1 MFKEDLLETSEKIQ
15 YNIFKKVYVNNGK
28 ISKNNLCNEL
38 NISLPTLKNHLKK
51 IEDLLDKCYKSKVKI
66 SYSKDF
72 IFLKYNTGISL
83 HCLTTCY
90 IESSLKYKLLK
101 FFFIK
106 HTKKFTGIQIC
117 NYFNI
122 SLATLNRKILECN
135 SLLKEFD
142 ISIKNYELTGS
153 QLQISY
159 FYYLLFWNN
168 RIDISSVVS
177 ANHNI
182 TEVIEKT
189 FNITLKISEKYPLY
203 TWLKILM
210 IRKKFFV
217 EDFFKDE
224 FTKKNLRILENTE
237 IFIELKNFFEK
248 DSLSKSSSTYLAYS
262 TLCFILSFNIIPYKV
277 IKKISIVNEST
288 PFKIFTLMTSEM
300 SNLYTTSPS
309 NFNDELKLHL
319 LSLCFKSYFF
329 KGVFY
334 SNNKIVTNY
343 YLNEFTS
350 DSREKFVN
358 NLLLKINSLYKVKY
372 SFDPDYFKLCIILTL
387 NYLSGVS
394 KHSLTIGI
402 LSRIDSLILN
412 TTIDYLRKFLRRK
425 FDVIVEVYNEY
436 KKENYD
442 LVITNFDPNYIP
454 KNYNNI
460 YIFSNLAIQYDLNNI
475 VKMLNEIEKTKF
487 EW

>member
-460 YIFSNLAIQYDLNNI
+460 YIFSNLAVQYDLGNI
-475 VKMLNEIEKTKF
+475 VKILNEIEKTKF
-487 EW
+487 EG

>member
-1 MFKEDLLETSEKIQ
+1 
-15 YNIFKKVYVNNGK
+15 
-28 ISKNNLCNEL
+28 
-38 NISLPTLKNHLKK
+38 
-51 IEDLLDKCYKSKVKI
+51 
-66 SYSKDF
+66 
-72 IFLKYNTGISL
+72 
-83 HCLTTCY
+83 
-90 IESSLKYKLLK
+90 
-101 FFFIK
+101 
-106 HTKKFTGIQIC
+106 
-117 NYFNI
+117 
-122 SLATLNRKILECN
+122 
-135 SLLKEFD
+135 
-142 ISIKNYELTGS
+142 
-153 QLQISY
+153 
-159 FYYLLFWNN
+159 
-168 RIDISSVVS
+168 DISSVVS

-300 SNLYTTSPS
+300 SNLYTTLPS

-425 FDVIVEVYNEY
+425 FDVIVEVYDEY

-487 EW
+487 EG

>member
-217 EDFFKDE
+217 ENFFKDE

-460 YIFSNLAIQYDLNNI
+460 YIFSNLAVQYDLGNI
-475 VKMLNEIEKTKF
+475 VKILNEIEKTKF
-487 EW
+487 EG

>member
-15 YNIFKKVYVNNGK
+15 YNILKKVYVNNGK

-487 EW
+487 EG

>member
-1 MFKEDLLETSEKIQ
+1 M
-15 YNIFKKVYVNNGK
+15 
-28 ISKNNLCNEL
+28 

-210 IRKKFFV
+210 IRKNFFV

-487 EW
+487 EG

>member
-38 NISLPTLKNHLKK
+38 NISLPT
-51 IEDLLDKCYKSKVKI
+51 
-66 SYSKDF
+66 
-72 IFLKYNTGISL
+72 LKYNTGISL

-217 EDFFKDE
+217 ENFFKDE

-460 YIFSNLAIQYDLNNI
+460 YIFSNLAVQYDLGNI
-475 VKMLNEIEKTKF
+475 VKILNEIEKTKF
-487 EW
+487 EG

>member
-487 EW
+487 EG

>member
-15 YNIFKKVYVNNGK
+15 YKIFKKVYINNGK

-38 NISLPTLKNHLKK
+38 NISLPTLKSHINR
-51 IEDLLDKCYKSKVKI
+51 IEDLLNKCYKSKVKI
-66 SYSKDF
+66 YTSKDF
-72 IFLKYNTGISL
+72 VFLKYDIGISL

-90 IESSLKYKLLK
+90 IENSLKYKLLK

-106 HTKKFTGIQIC
+106 NKKKFTGIQLC

-122 SLATLNRKILECN
+122 SLSTLNRKISECN
-135 SLLKEFD
+135 LILKEFD
-142 ISIKNYELTGS
+142 ISIKNYVITGS
-153 QLQISY
+153 QLQIAY

-177 ANHNI
+177 DNHNI

-189 FNITLKISEKYPLY
+189 FNTSLKISEKYPLY

-210 IRKKFFV
+210 IRKNFFV
-217 EDFFKDE
+217 EDFFIDE
-224 FTKKNLRILENTE
+224 FTKNNLRILENTK

-262 TLCFILSFNIIPYKV
+262 TLCFILSFNIIPYEV
-277 IKKISIVNEST
+277 IKEFSTVNKNT
-288 PFKIFTLMTSEM
+288 PFKIFSLMTNEM
-300 SNLYTTSPS
+300 SNLYTTHPS
-309 NFNDELKLHL
+309 NFNNKLKLHL

-329 KGVFY
+329 KGIFY

-358 NLLLKINSLYKVKY
+358 NLLFKINSLYKMKY

-387 NYLSGVS
+387 NYLNGVS

-425 FDVIVEVYNEY
+425 FDVIVEVYNEH

-442 LVITNFDPNYIP
+442 LLITNFDPKYIQ

-475 VKMLNEIEKTKF
+475 VKILNEIEKTKF
-487 EW
+487 EN

>member
-210 IRKKFFV
+210 IREKFFV

-487 EW
+487 EG

>member
-442 LVITNFDPNYIP
+442 LLITNFDPNYIP

-460 YIFSNLAIQYDLNNI
+460 YIFSNLAVQYDLGNI
-475 VKMLNEIEKTKF
+475 VKILNEIEKTKF
-487 EW
+487 EG

>member
-1 MFKEDLLETSEKIQ
+1 MFKEDLLETSEKVQ

-28 ISKNNLCNEL
+28 INKNNLCNEL

-66 SYSKDF
+66 SSSKDF
-72 IFLKYNTGISL
+72 IFLKYDTGISL

-90 IESSLKYKLLK
+90 IENSLKYKLLK
-101 FFFIK
+101 FFFLNYQK
-106 HTKKFTGIQIC
+106 NFTGIQLC
-117 NYFNI
+117 NLFNV

-135 SLLKEFD
+135 LILKEFD

-153 QLQISY
+153 QLQIAY
-159 FYYLLFWNN
+159 FYYLLFWNK

-177 ANHNI
+177 SNHNI
-182 TEVIEKT
+182 SEVIEKI
-189 FNITLKISEKYPLY
+189 FNTSLKINEKYPLY
-203 TWLKILM
+203 TWLKILI
-210 IRKKFFV
+210 IRKRFFV
-217 EDFFKDE
+217 EDFFMDE
-224 FTKKNLRILENTE
+224 FTKKNLKILENNK

-248 DSLSKSSSTYLAYS
+248 DSLNKSSSTYLAYS

-277 IKKISIVNEST
+277 IKEISIINEST

-300 SNLYTTSPS
+300 SNLYTTPPN

-358 NLLLKINSLYKVKY
+358 NLLLKINFLYKVKY

-394 KHSLTIGI
+394 KHSLNIGI

-425 FDVIVEVYNEY
+425 FDVIVEVYDEH
-436 KKENYD
+436 KQENYD

-475 VKMLNEIEKTKF
+475 VKILNEIEKTKF
-487 EW
+487 EG

>member
-1 MFKEDLLETSEKIQ
+1 MFNEDLLETSEKIQ

>member
-28 ISKNNLCNEL
+28 INKNDLCSDL
-38 NISLPTLKNHLKK
+38 NISLPTLKTHLKK
-51 IEDLLDKCYKSKVKI
+51 IEYLLNKYYKSKVKI
-66 SYSKDF
+66 SSSKDF
-72 IFLKYNTGISL
+72 IFLKYETGVSL
-83 HCLTTCY
+83 HSLTTYY

-224 FTKKNLRILENTE
+224 FTKKN
-237 IFIELKNFFEK
+237 
-248 DSLSKSSSTYLAYS
+248 SST
-262 TLCFILSFNIIPYKV
+262 
-277 IKKISIVNEST
+277 KKI
-288 PFKIFTLMTSEM
+288 
-300 SNLYTTSPS
+300 
-309 NFNDELKLHL
+309 FNK
-319 LSLCFKSYFF
+319 
-329 KGVFY
+329 
-334 SNNKIVTNY
+334 
-343 YLNEFTS
+343 
-350 DSREKFVN
+350 
-358 NLLLKINSLYKVKY
+358 
-372 SFDPDYFKLCIILTL
+372 
-387 NYLSGVS
+387 
-394 KHSLTIGI
+394 
-402 LSRIDSLILN
+402 
-412 TTIDYLRKFLRRK
+412 KFLR
-425 FDVIVEVYNEY
+425 F
-436 KKENYD
+436 
-442 LVITNFDPNYIP
+442 L
-454 KNYNNI
+454 
-460 YIFSNLAIQYDLNNI
+460 
-475 VKMLNEIEKTKF
+475 
-487 EW
+487 

>member
-28 ISKNNLCNEL
+28 INKNDLCSDL
-38 NISLPTLKNHLKK
+38 NISLPTLKTHLKK
-51 IEDLLDKCYKSKVKI
+51 IEYLLNKYYKSKVKI
-66 SYSKDF
+66 SSSKDF
-72 IFLKYNTGISL
+72 IFLKYETGVSL
-83 HCLTTCY
+83 HSLTTYY

-224 FTKKNLRILENTE
+224 FTKKNLSILENTE

-262 TLCFILSFNIIPYKV
+262 TLCFILSFNIIPYEV
-277 IKKISIVNEST
+277 IKEFSTVNEST
-288 PFKIFTLMTSEM
+288 LFKIFSLMTAKLN
-300 SNLYTTSPS
+300 NLYTTHPN
-309 NFNDELKLHL
+309 NFNNVVKLHL
-319 LSLCFKSYFF
+319 LSLCFKSHFF
-329 KGVFY
+329 KGIFY

-358 NLLLKINSLYKVKY
+358 DLLLKINPLYKVKY

-387 NYLSGVS
+387 NYLNGVS

-425 FDVIVEVYNEY
+425 FDVIVEVYDEY

-460 YIFSNLAIQYDLNNI
+460 YIFSNLAVQYDLGNI
-475 VKMLNEIEKTKF
+475 VKILNEIEKTKF
-487 EW
+487 EG

>member
-72 IFLKYNTGISL
+72 IFLKYNTGVSL
-83 HCLTTCY
+83 HSLTTYY

-210 IRKKFFV
+210 IRKNFFV

-487 EW
+487 EG

>member
-300 SNLYTTSPS
+300 SNLYITSPS

-460 YIFSNLAIQYDLNNI
+460 YIFSNLAVQYDLGNI
-475 VKMLNEIEKTKF
+475 VKILNEIEKTKF
-487 EW
+487 EG

>member
-28 ISKNNLCNEL
+28 INKNDLCSDL
-38 NISLPTLKNHLKK
+38 NISLPTLKTHLKK
-51 IEDLLDKCYKSKVKI
+51 IEYLLNKYYKSKVKI
-66 SYSKDF
+66 SSSKDF
-72 IFLKYNTGISL
+72 IFLKYETGVSL
-83 HCLTTCY
+83 HSLTTYY

-224 FTKKNLRILENTE
+224 FTKKNLSILENTE

-262 TLCFILSFNIIPYKV
+262 TLCFILSFNIIPYEV
-277 IKKISIVNEST
+277 IKKFSTVNEST
-288 PFKIFTLMTSEM
+288 PFKIFSLMTEEM
-300 SNLYTTSPS
+300 SNLYTTHPN
-309 NFNDELKLHL
+309 NFNNEVKLHL

-329 KGVFY
+329 KGIFY

-358 NLLLKINSLYKVKY
+358 DLLLKINSLYKVKY
-372 SFDPDYFKLCIILTL
+372 SFDPYYFKLCIILTL
-387 NYLSGVS
+387 NYLNGVS

-425 FDVIVEVYNEY
+425 FDVIVEVYDEY

-442 LVITNFDPNYIP
+442 LVITNFDPKYIP

-460 YIFSNLAIQYDLNNI
+460 YIFSNLAVQYDLGNI
-475 VKMLNEIEKTKF
+475 VKILNEIEKTKF
-487 EW
+487 EG

>member
-1 MFKEDLLETSEKIQ
+1 M
-15 YNIFKKVYVNNGK
+15 
-28 ISKNNLCNEL
+28 
-38 NISLPTLKNHLKK
+38 
-51 IEDLLDKCYKSKVKI
+51 
-66 SYSKDF
+66 
-72 IFLKYNTGISL
+72 
-83 HCLTTCY
+83 
-90 IESSLKYKLLK
+90 
-101 FFFIK
+101 
-106 HTKKFTGIQIC
+106 
-117 NYFNI
+117 
-122 SLATLNRKILECN
+122 
-135 SLLKEFD
+135 
-142 ISIKNYELTGS
+142 
-153 QLQISY
+153 
-159 FYYLLFWNN
+159 
-168 RIDISSVVS
+168 VS

-189 FNITLKISEKYPLY
+189 FNTTLKISEKYPLY

-224 FTKKNLRILENTE
+224 FTKKNLSILENTE

-262 TLCFILSFNIIPYKV
+262 TLCFILSFNIIPYEV
-277 IKKISIVNEST
+277 IKEFSTVNEST
-288 PFKIFTLMTSEM
+288 PFKIFSLMTEEM
-300 SNLYTTSPS
+300 SNLYTTHPN
-309 NFNDELKLHL
+309 NFNNELKLHL

-329 KGVFY
+329 KGIFY

-343 YLNEFTS
+343 YLSEFTS

-372 SFDPDYFKLCIILTL
+372 SFDPYYFKLCIILTL
-387 NYLSGVS
+387 NYLNGVS

-412 TTIDYLRKFLRRK
+412 TTIDYLRKF
-425 FDVIVEVYNEY
+425 DVIVEVYDEY

-442 LVITNFDPNYIP
+442 LVITNFDPKYIP

-460 YIFSNLAIQYDLNNI
+460 YIFSNLAVQYDLGNI
-475 VKMLNEIEKTKF
+475 VKILNEIEKTKF
-487 EW
+487 EG

>member
-224 FTKKNLRILENTE
+224 FTKKNLSILENTE

-262 TLCFILSFNIIPYKV
+262 TLCFILSFNIIPYEV
-277 IKKISIVNEST
+277 IKEFSTVNEST
-288 PFKIFTLMTSEM
+288 PFKIFSLMTEEM
-300 SNLYTTSPS
+300 SNLYTTHPN
-309 NFNDELKLHL
+309 NFNNEVKLHL

-329 KGVFY
+329 KGIFY

-358 NLLLKINSLYKVKY
+358 DLLLKINSLYKVKY

-387 NYLSGVS
+387 NYLNGVS

-425 FDVIVEVYNEY
+425 FDVIVEVYDEY

-460 YIFSNLAIQYDLNNI
+460 YIFSNLAVQYDLGNI
-475 VKMLNEIEKTKF
+475 VKILNEIEKTKF
-487 EW
+487 EA

>member
-300 SNLYTTSPS
+300 SNLYTTSPR

-487 EW
+487 EG

>member
-1 MFKEDLLETSEKIQ
+1 M
-15 YNIFKKVYVNNGK
+15 
-28 ISKNNLCNEL
+28 

-217 EDFFKDE
+217 ENFFKDE

-460 YIFSNLAIQYDLNNI
+460 YIFSNLAVQYDLGNI
-475 VKMLNEIEKTKF
+475 VKILNEIEKTKF
-487 EW
+487 EG

>member
-248 DSLSKSSSTYLAYS
+248 DSLSKSSSTYLAYY

-277 IKKISIVNEST
+277 IKKTSIVNEST

-300 SNLYTTSPS
+300 SNLYTTSPN

-460 YIFSNLAIQYDLNNI
+460 YIFSNLAVQYDLGNI
-475 VKMLNEIEKTKF
+475 VKILNEIEKTKF
-487 EW
+487 EG

>member
-210 IRKKFFV
+210 IRKIFFV

-487 EW
+487 EG

>member
-210 IRKKFFV
+210 IRKNFFV

-487 EW
+487 EG

>member
-248 DSLSKSSSTYLAYS
+248 DSLNKSSSTYLAYS

-425 FDVIVEVYNEY
+425 FDVIVEVYDEH
-436 KKENYD
+436 KQENYD
-442 LVITNFDPNYIP
+442 LVITNFHPNYIP

-487 EW
+487 EG

>member
-394 KHSLTIGI
+394 KHSFTIGI

-442 LVITNFDPNYIP
+442 LLITNFDPNYIP

-460 YIFSNLAIQYDLNNI
+460 YIFSNLAVQYDLGNI
-475 VKMLNEIEKTKF
+475 VKILNEIEKTKF
-487 EW
+487 EG

>member
-90 IESSLKYKLLK
+90 IESSLKDKLLK

-442 LVITNFDPNYIP
+442 LLITNFDPNYIP
-454 KNYNNI
+454 KNYNNF
-460 YIFSNLAIQYDLNNI
+460 YIFSNLAVQYDLGNI
-475 VKMLNEIEKTKF
+475 VKILNEIEKTKF
-487 EW
+487 EG